1 MKQKKLRPTIVNK
14 FTFNAPIG
22 RFFEYVENYYGDNG
36 DDADDEVDQPQVPT
50 VDELKKAILSTKKDG
65 LWWSNRSWGVAF
77 RIYQIAGYKGSY
89 SDYVELVKDAKIDT
103 GYECNYDAVQNLDS
117 LRENERFQHLL
128 LLRHRYEKLVCDSV
142 CHYLR
147 AFLTER
153 LVNDLIRDLLRQRC
167 IL

>member
-50 VDELKKAILSTKKDG
+50 VDELKKAILRTKKDG

-103 GYECNYDAVQNLDS
+103 GYECNYDAVQKMASSAKLLGKPDTWEYNGATTQTANLGKA
-117 LRENERFQHLL
+117 LL
-128 LLRHRYEKLVCDSV
+128 ELLRPKKSGKKEIMSG
-142 CHYLR
+142 
-147 AFLTER
+147 
-153 LVNDLIRDLLRQRC
+153 
-167 IL
+167 